1 MKQSMQKKERNEQKS
16 KSSATLRPWILLLV
30 LIISSA
36 ALYLFYRLLIST
48 VNPELVLI
56 LYTASSTVCIVAY
69 LIYNRGF
76 SRKNVTIDMLPRSWD
91 EEKKREFIED
101 GEMRI
106 KKSKP
111 LLIVI
116 IAFVFTYAIELT
128 ELVLIPFLTDFFS
141 NIQ

>member
-1 MKQSMQKKERNEQKS
+1 MQKKERNEQKS
-16 KSSATLRPWILLLV
+16 KSSATLRPWILLLA

>member
-1 MKQSMQKKERNEQKS
+1 MQKKERNEQKS